1 MSFSLLFINVL
12 RGKNECIYPAEQAL
26 QVNRV
31 DVGTPLSICYILIA
45 PIIYST
51 RTWVQSVNKH
61 ASWQDLPEHK
71 RRDLLFS
78 GSFQYNLGG

>member
-51 RTWVQSVNKH
+51 RT
-61 ASWQDLPEHK
+61 
-71 RRDLLFS
+71 
-78 GSFQYNLGG
+78 

>member
-45 PIIYST
+45 PITYST
-51 RTWVQSVNKH
+51 RT
-61 ASWQDLPEHK
+61 
-71 RRDLLFS
+71 
-78 GSFQYNLGG
+78 